1 MNKRLLLTLPLT
13 VSLLALAGCGEE
25 SNTQTEANAAA
36 AEQTQIADA
45 AQADATPTDAIPAES
60 SSAPA
65 IAQEGITGIYCHTTE
80 THKTA
85 LVAIES
91 PAEGKLTFSFSK
103 WNNANGAKCG
113 TVELEGMKTT
123 DGLAWSVSKT
133 DPYEEG
139 AVCILTV
146 KPEADAITIKG
157 NGDCVQ
163 MCGARETIDTIT
175 YPLASKTER
184 PATQAEIVGLYED
197 NTICP

>member
-45 AQADATPTDAIPAES
+45 TLTEAVPVES
-60 SSAPA
+60 SSASA
-65 IAQEGITGIYCHTTE
+65 IAQEGITGIYCNTTD

-91 PAEGKLTFSFSK
+91 PTEGKLTFSFSK
-103 WNNANGAKCG
+103 WNNASGAKCG

-157 NGDCVQ
+157 NGDCIQ

-184 PATQAEIVGLYED
+184 PATQAEIIGLYED
-197 NTICP
+197 KTICP